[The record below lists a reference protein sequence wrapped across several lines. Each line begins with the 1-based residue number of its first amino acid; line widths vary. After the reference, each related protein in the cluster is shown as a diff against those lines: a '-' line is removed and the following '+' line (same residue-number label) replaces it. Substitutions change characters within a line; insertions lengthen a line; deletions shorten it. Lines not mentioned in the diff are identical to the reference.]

1 MTKFFL
7 FLISFLLFPTF
18 SNAQDWPIKGTS
30 AWPNDKDFNDTCEVI
45 PFGVDFGFCAMAL
58 GWALTDSGCVVLSGC
73 SWVGSDGI
81 DYTSSFFGSLDACN
95 SACLQDTINTPN
107 CIDSSLIDLSV
118 FCPSVVAP
126 VCGCD
131 SLTYQ
136 NACQATYYYGVI
148 SYYSGACV
156 TSQLQNRT
164 AEQLLVL
171 PNPNNG
177 SFIVEKLPIGSLIQI
192 FNLVGEVIYEVISDK
207 ETTSIDIS
215 KASKGLYLL
224 TIDHQF
230 GEKIRIE

>member
-1 MTKFFL
+1 MKLLLFFL
-7 FLISFLLFPTF
+7 ILIPLF
-18 SNAQDWPIKGTS
+18 SQAQDWPIRGTKDWN
-30 AWPNDKDFNDTCEVI
+30 AWPNDKDFNDTCEAI
-45 PFGVDFGFCAMAL
+45 PFGVDFGLCAMAL
-58 GWALTDSGCVVLSGC
+58 GWALTDTGCVVLSGC

-207 ETTSIDIS
+207 EAISIDIS
-215 KASKGLYLL
+215 KASRGLYLL